1 MNSILKLLEYVR
13 KVSKVPIVCD
23 GEQLDTPTRIVIN
36 PTFYY
41 KDDCVVCGKCCSA
54 SFNTVYT
61 ESGIKWIDECP
72 DEEFLNKNM
81 YGDNP
86 IPLENRQRLRDSIIS
101 HEYEVNGKA
110 VKIYESPCLTGAN
123 ANNIILPHKPKAGP
137 RCRWMIN
144 DVPGLYRCGIHP
156 IRSVT
161 CGLPHCRLNYSK
173 ESRKTSI
180 GVGQYGRNWALG
192 CPIDLK
198 NCGYSLESTKTRVY
212 WLKMLNKCAEDLG
225 IPTVLPEIISYVE
238 SLYSDMEMGNFPCKP
253 VEFDMNGRIVG
264 GTVGTASPRK
274 LFTVGG

>member
-23 GEQLDTPTRIVIN
+23 GEELSTATRVVLN
-36 PTFYY
+36 PSFYM
-41 KDDCVVCGKCCSA
+41 KDDCRVCGICCSA

-61 ESGIKWIDECP
+61 ESGVKWIDECP
-72 DEEFLNKNM
+72 DSEFLNKDM

-101 HEYEVNGKA
+101 HEYEVNGKK
-110 VKIYESPCLTGAN
+110 VKIYESPCLTGKN
-123 ANNIILPHKPKAGP
+123 ANHIVLPHKPNAGP
-137 RCRWMIN
+137 RCRWMID

-161 CGLPHCRLNYSK
+161 CGIPHCRINYNNN
-173 ESRKTSI
+173 SRKTSI

-198 NCGYSLESTKTRVY
+198 NCGYDLDSTKTRVH
-212 WLKMLNKCAEDLG
+212 WLYVLNQCAEDLG
-225 IPTVLPEIISYVE
+225 IPTVLPEILSYIE
-238 SLYSDMEMGNFPCKP
+238 SLYPKMEKGVFPDKP
-253 VEFDMNGRIVG
+253 VEFDMSGKIVSG
-264 GTVGTASPRK
+264 IADTSSVRK
-274 LFTVGG
+274 LFTVR